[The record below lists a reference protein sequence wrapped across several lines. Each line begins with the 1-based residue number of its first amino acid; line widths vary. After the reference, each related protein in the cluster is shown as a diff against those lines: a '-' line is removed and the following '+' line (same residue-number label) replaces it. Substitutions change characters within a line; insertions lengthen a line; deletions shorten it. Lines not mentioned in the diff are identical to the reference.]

1 MYETVASNCN
11 HEVNRLEANKRK
23 QFLEIF
29 LGALGAKQIVWGQI
43 TNDSIAGTV
52 IYDPNDL
59 EERQDFIWHMGEKE
73 TPDED
78 VIALLKHL
86 KDNSLLKGDK
96 FTVPIAEI
104 EVANMDEGSTGK
116 AFDKLLAVSVNM
128 IDEGEETDRYFI
140 HE

>member
-1 MYETVASNCN
+1 
-11 HEVNRLEANKRK
+11 LEASKRK
-23 QFLEIF
+23 EFLELF
-29 LGALGAKQIVWGQI
+29 LGALGAMQIVWGQI

-59 EERQDFIWHMGEKE
+59 EERQDFIWRMDEKE

-96 FTVPIAEI
+96 LTVPIAEI
-104 EVANMDEGSTGK
+104 AVANMDESTKGNS
-116 AFDKLLAVSVNM
+116 FDKLFAVSVNM